1 MSPNFRF
8 HEGRIRQGRISGTLE
23 VPDWHLQRSAT
34 SLGCNLTGYFSILSL
49 PLSPSLSKHIYKYKI
64 LRWRQY
70 MVRPSSVLRC
80 PSQGDV
86 TKKDVRFCASR
97 SLQCWV
103 HRARTSANQSS
114 CSESR
119 RISQLTFAAE
129 NDCTRSLVSARTNVR
144 VCAPQA
150 SLLDSRGGRN
160 MCVAFF
166 LLRSRL
172 CSSTF
177 FLPPRC
183 FVLFTFSKWW
193 LT

>member
-8 HEGRIRQGRISGTLE
+8 HECRIRQSRISGTLE
-23 VPDWHLQRSAT
+23 VPDWHLRRSAP
-34 SLGCNLTGYFSILSL
+34 SLGRNLTGYFSTLSL
-49 PLSPSLSKHIYKYKI
+49 SLSPTLSKHTYKYKM

-86 TKKDVRFCASR
+86 TKKDIRFCASR

-103 HRARTSANQSS
+103 HCARTSVNQPSRS
-114 CSESR
+114 GSR

-129 NDCTRSLVSARTNVR
+129 NDSKGSQVSARTNVR

-150 SLLDSRGGRN
+150 SLLDSCGRHN
-160 MCVAFF
+160 VCVPFF
-166 LLRSRL
+166 YFDRVCVCPPL
-172 CSSTF
+172 F
-177 FLPPRC
+177 FPQG
-183 FVLFTFSKWW
+183 VLFCLIFQSAG
-193 LT
+193 